1 MARLR
6 TERNVVLAGGQG
18 KLSNSIFRIG
28 HLGHV
33 STEDIDEVMDALEVV
48 LPEVG
53 FRG

>member
-1 MARLR
+1 M
-6 TERNVVLAGGQG
+6 VLAGGQG
-18 KLSNSIFRIG
+18 KLSESIFRIG

-33 STEDIDEVMDALEVV
+33 SREDIEEVMAALKSL